1 MMGGFLAG
9 LFSYTHPLSTAHPNP
24 MHKKPLL
31 VPAALAAAFVALS
44 ATAGADPNGPK
55 DPPKRPESAETNARK
70 GDKDPGRRDGREGQE
85 GQERTGRGRDE
96 VDGGPGAPRQDDGDA
111 DDALRAEESAETHE
125 KRRDFL
131 RKSKGQIAALL
142 KASGRAASQAENEAI
157 KAHWRRTMRL
167 WRIRAIAEKLK
178 DNETL
183 AKVDA
188 LLAKAD
194 EKTKAK
200 LQELRVTEGGGSK

>member
-1 MMGGFLAG
+1 
-9 LFSYTHPLSTAHPNP
+9 

-70 GDKDPGRRDGREGQE
+70 GDKDPGRRDGREGQERQE